1 MDLVLLSHGDL
12 PHSGLYPYAHANWG
26 LTAPTYTTLPV
37 QAMARV
43 ASSEDVDSIRDE
55 QDVGDIPP
63 QELEQSDEAPGSPI
77 LEEPPASPTSQNR
90 AKKRRYVATSQQVI
104 EAFDS
109 VNVLRYSQPC
119 HLQGALLLHSIS
131 AY

>member
-12 PHSGLYPYAHANWG
+12 SHSGFYPYAYANWG

-43 ASSEDVDSIRDE
+43 AASEDVDGIRDE
-55 QDVGDIPP
+55 QDVEDGAS
-63 QELEQSDEAPGSPI
+63 EQQPEDVPGSPASDH
-77 LEEPPASPTSQNR
+77 PPASPISQ
-90 AKKRRYVATSQQVI
+90 AKKRRYIATSQQVI
-104 EAFDS
+104 EAFES

-119 HLQGALLLHSIS
+119 HLQGELSIAPFHSPCTL
-131 AY
+131 